1 MSSITSRDKLLDVT
15 FSEVYMYGY
24 SGASVANIL
33 KIAKVPK
40 GSMYHHF
47 PSKKAMVV
55 AMIKERLIPKV
66 REAFYIEIHDQSRAL
81 DIINFL
87 FKKISKNEML
97 VKYGCPLHKLMFEM
111 GSLDEEITELCHK
124 EFVFLSNNLAR
135 ILDLGKKKGDIKEKD
150 SKSLA
155 KFIIISSW
163 GALSLAPKYS
173 SKEQF
178 LQDTKHVIEY
188 IKA

>member
-1 MSSITSRDKLLDVT
+1 MSKITTRDKLLDIT
-15 FSEVYMYGY
+15 FKEVYIYGY
-24 SGASVANIL
+24 AGSSISNIL
-33 KIAKVPK
+33 KIAGIPK

-47 PSKKAMVV
+47 PSKKAMVI
-55 AMIKERLIPKV
+55 AMIKERLTPKV
-66 REAFYIEIHDQSRAL
+66 REAFYIQIDDDSRAV
-81 DIINFL
+81 DILSFL

-97 VKYGCPLHKLMFEM
+97 IKHGCPLHKLMFEM
-111 GSLDEEITELCHK
+111 GSLDDEITKLCHQ
-124 EFVFLSNNLAR
+124 EFIFLIENLAKL
-135 ILDLGKKKGDIKEKD
+135 IDIGKQKGDIREED

-163 GALSLAPKYS
+163 GALSLAPNHS

-178 LQDTKHVIEY
+178 LQDTKHILEY

>member
-1 MSSITSRDKLLDVT
+1 MSKSTSRDKLLDVT
-15 FSEVYMYGY
+15 FREVYIYGY
-24 SGASVANIL
+24 AGASIANIL
-33 KIAKVPK
+33 KTAGVPK

-47 PSKKAMVV
+47 PSKKEMVI

-66 REAFYIEIHDQSRAL
+66 RGAFFIDIHKDSRATQIL
-81 DIINFL
+81 NFM
-87 FKKISKNEML
+87 FRKIGKNEML
-97 VKYGCPLHKLMFEM
+97 IKHGCPLHKLMFEM
-111 GSLDEEITELCHK
+111 GSLDDEITKLCHK
-124 EFVFLSNNLAR
+124 ELIFIIDNLAKL
-135 ILDLGKKKGDIKEKD
+135 LDIGKEKGDIREED

-178 LQDTKHVIEY
+178 LQDTKHILEY